1 MFKFKKLTAIALVAV
16 AAMGLLAGCGSE
28 KSKMTQEA
36 GVLRVGSET
45 TFPPFEFTEGDKY
58 VGFDVDLS
66 EAISMG
72 DRVIV
77 LSHRPGTIRSI
88 IPVSFEPGLTPL
100 EKRND
105 SHFKSY
111 FNLIWKEFNQ
121 NE

>member
-1 MFKFKKLTAIALVAV
+1 MFVSCLRRILCLKFKKLTAIALVAV

-66 EAISMG
+66 EAIAKK
-72 DRVIV
+72 
-77 LSHRPGTIRSI
+77 L
-88 IPVSFEPGLTPL
+88 GLKWNSNPWASTL
-100 EKRND
+100 
-105 SHFKSY
+105 
-111 FNLIWKEFNQ
+111 
-121 NE
+121 